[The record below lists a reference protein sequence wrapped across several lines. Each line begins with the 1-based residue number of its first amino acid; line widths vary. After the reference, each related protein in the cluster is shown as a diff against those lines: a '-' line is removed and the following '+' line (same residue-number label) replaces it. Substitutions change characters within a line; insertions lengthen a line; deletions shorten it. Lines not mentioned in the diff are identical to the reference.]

1 MEMLWLIFM
10 AFSIC
15 CGSSLGRAIFQ
26 RERRK
31 ESPPE
36 SQNRQ
41 VCFLNFLSEFL
52 SEIPGFAKPYVVVC
66 EVPGGEEYGRK

>member
-15 CGSSLGRAIFQ
+15 CGSLSEKAIFQ

-31 ESPPE
+31 ELPSE

-41 VCFLNFLSEFL
+41 VCFLNFLSEFFG
-52 SEIPGFAKPYVVVC
+52 EFAGYVETDVVVL
-66 EVPGGEEYGRK
+66 VLPGGEEHGGK

>member
-15 CGSSLGRAIFQ
+15 CGNSLGMAIFQ

-36 SQNRQ
+36 LQNRQ

-52 SEIPGFAKPYVVVC
+52 SRIPGYVQCHVVVC
-66 EVPGGEEYGRK
+66 RLPGGEELGR

>member
-36 SQNRQ
+36 LQNRQ
-41 VCFLNFLSEFL
+41 MCFLNFLSEYFGENR
-52 SEIPGFAKPYVVVC
+52 SNKKTDVVVL
-66 EVPGGEEYGRK
+66 VLPGGEEDDRK

>member
-1 MEMLWLIFM
+1 M
-10 AFSIC
+10 
-15 CGSSLGRAIFQ
+15 AIFQ

-36 SQNRQ
+36 LQNRQ

-52 SEIPGFAKPYVVVC
+52 SRIPGYVQCHVVAC
-66 EVPGGEEYGRK
+66 RLPGGEEYGRK

>member
-15 CGSSLGRAIFQ
+15 CDSSLEKAIYQ
-26 RERRK
+26 RKRRK
-31 ESPPE
+31 ELPPE

-41 VCFLNFLSEFL
+41 VCFLNFLSEFFR
-52 SEIPGFAKPYVVVC
+52 EIPGYVPCYVVAC
-66 EVPGGEEYGRK
+66 ELPGGEEHGRK

>member
-15 CGSSLGRAIFQ
+15 CDSSLGRAIFQ
-26 RERRK
+26 RKRQRELL
-31 ESPPE
+31 PG

-41 VCFLNFLSEFL
+41 VCFLNFLSEYFGEKR
-52 SEIPGFAKPYVVVC
+52 SNKKIDVVVL
-66 EVPGGEEYGRK
+66 VLPGGEEHGRK

>member
-15 CGSSLGRAIFQ
+15 CDSSLGRAIFQ

-31 ESPPE
+31 ELPPE

-52 SEIPGFAKPYVVVC
+52 SEIPGYVQCHVVVC
-66 EVPGGEEYGRK
+66 RLPGGEKHGRK